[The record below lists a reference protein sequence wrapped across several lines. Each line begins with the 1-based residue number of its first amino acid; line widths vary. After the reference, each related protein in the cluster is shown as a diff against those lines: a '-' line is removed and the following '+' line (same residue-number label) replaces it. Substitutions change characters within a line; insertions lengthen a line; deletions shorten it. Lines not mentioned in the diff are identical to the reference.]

1 MVPRDKDKKTY
12 SILKGL
18 RSDGWRVDAD
28 DVTGIELND
37 LVLRERQNLTKAG
50 RGAINRAYLS
60 FMMMHFR
67 FISNH
72 LSSCQHG
79 TILWRSLLYQC

>member
-1 MVPRDKDKKTY
+1 MESVDTGSTSSMVPRDKDKKTY

-50 RGAINRAYLS
+50 RGGD
-60 FMMMHFR
+60 
-67 FISNH
+67 
-72 LSSCQHG
+72 Q
-79 TILWRSLLYQC
+79 